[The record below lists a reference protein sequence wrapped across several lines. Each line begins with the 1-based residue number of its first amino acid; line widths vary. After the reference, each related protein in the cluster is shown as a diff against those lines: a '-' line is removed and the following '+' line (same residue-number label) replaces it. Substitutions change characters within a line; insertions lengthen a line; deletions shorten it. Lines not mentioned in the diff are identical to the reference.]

1 MTNEKNEMMKKE
13 KIYCFDFDG
22 TLTTSD
28 TLLEFIKYAK
38 GRGRF
43 LMVFLMYSPLLVL
56 MKLHLY
62 PNWKAKQQIFA
73 HLFAGMR
80 IEKFDALCRDFAEE
94 YQHLLRPKGVTLV
107 HEALVAG
114 AQVFIVS
121 ASIDNWVRPFF
132 KVRGLDGV
140 RVLGTQIEVID
151 GRLTGKFKSNN
162 CYGEEKVHRI
172 CEALTRT
179 INNGKGASTLDFDRT
194 RYDIEAFGDSR
205 GDKEM
210 LAFADQGHYKPFR
223 DSL

>member
-1 MTNEKNEMMKKE
+1 MKK

-22 TLTTSD
+22 TMKTSD

-38 GRGRF
+38 GTSRF
-43 LMVFLMYSPLLVL
+43 LMVFLKYSPLLVL

-80 IEKFDALCRDFAEE
+80 IEKFDALCRGFAEE
-94 YQHLLRPKGVTLV
+94 SQHLLRPKGITLM

-132 KVRGLDGV
+132 DIRNLKGV
-140 RVLGTQIEVID
+140 QVLGTQIEVED
-151 GRLTGKFKSNN
+151 GKLTGNFKSNN
-162 CYGEEKVHRI
+162 CYGKEKVHRI
-172 CEALTRT
+172 AEALKPFER
-179 INNGKGASTLDFDRT
+179 SE
-194 RYDIEAFGDSR
+194 YEIEAFGDSR

-210 LAFADQGHYKPFR
+210 LAFADKGHFKPFR
-223 DSL
+223 E

>member
-1 MTNEKNEMMKKE
+1 MKK
-13 KIYCFDFDG
+13 KLYCFDFDG

-43 LMVFLMYSPLLVL
+43 LMVFLMYSPLLIL

-80 IEKFDALCRDFAEE
+80 IEKFDALCRGFAEE
-94 YQHLLRPKGVTLV
+94 NQHLLRP
-107 HEALVAG
+107 
-114 AQVFIVS
+114 

-132 KVRGLDGV
+132 DIRNLKGV
-140 RVLGTQIEVID
+140 QVLGTQIEVED
-151 GRLTGKFKSNN
+151 GKLTGRFKSNN
-162 CYGEEKVHRI
+162 CYGKEKVHRI
-172 CEALTRT
+172 AEALKSFER
-179 INNGKGASTLDFDRT
+179 SE
-194 RYDIEAFGDSR
+194 YEIEAFGDSR

-210 LAFADQGHYKPFR
+210 LAFADKGHFKPFR
-223 DSL
+223 E

>member
-1 MTNEKNEMMKKE
+1 MKK

-80 IEKFDALCRDFAEE
+80 IEKFDALCRGFAEE
-94 YQHLLRPKGVTLV
+94 SQHLLRPKGITLV
-107 HEALVAG
+107 HEALVVG

-132 KVRGLDGV
+132 DIRNLKGV
-140 RVLGTQIEVID
+140 QVLGTQIEVED
-151 GRLTGKFKSNN
+151 GKLTGNFKSNN
-162 CYGEEKVHRI
+162 CYGKEKVHRI
-172 CEALTRT
+172 AEALKSFER
-179 INNGKGASTLDFDRT
+179 SE
-194 RYDIEAFGDSR
+194 YEIEAFGDSR

-210 LAFADQGHYKPFR
+210 LAFADKGHFKPFR
-223 DSL
+223 E

>member
-1 MTNEKNEMMKKE
+1 MKK

-43 LMVFLMYSPLLVL
+43 LMVFLMYSPLLVM

-80 IEKFDALCRDFAEE
+80 IEKFDALCRGFAEE
-94 YQHLLRPKGVTLV
+94 NQHLLRPKGITLV

-132 KVRGLDGV
+132 DIRNLKGV
-140 RVLGTQIEVID
+140 QVLGTQIEVED
-151 GRLTGKFKSNN
+151 GKLTGNFKSNN
-162 CYGEEKVHRI
+162 CYGKEKVHRI
-172 CEALTRT
+172 AEVLKSFER
-179 INNGKGASTLDFDRT
+179 SE
-194 RYDIEAFGDSR
+194 YEIEAFGDSR

-210 LAFADQGHYKPFR
+210 LAFADKGHFKPFR
-223 DSL
+223 ES

>member
-1 MTNEKNEMMKKE
+1 MKK
-13 KIYCFDFDG
+13 KLYCFDFDG

-28 TLLEFIKYAK
+28 TLLEFIRYAK
-38 GRGRF
+38 GTGRF
-43 LMVFLMYSPLLVL
+43 LMVFLMYSPLLIL
-56 MKLHLY
+56 MKLHLF
-62 PNWKAKQQIFA
+62 PNWKAKQLIFA

-162 CYGEEKVHRI
+162 CYGAEKVHRI
-172 CEALTRT
+172 TEALSASPSATFP
-179 INNGKGASTLDFDRT
+179 ASTSSLASTASFDRSQ
-194 RYDIEAFGDSR
+194 YEIEAFGDSR
-205 GDKEM
+205 GDQEM
-210 LAFADQGHYKPFR
+210 LAFADKGHYKPFR
-223 DSL
+223 

>member
-1 MTNEKNEMMKKE
+1 MKK

-62 PNWKAKQQIFA
+62 PNWKAKQRIFA

-80 IEKFDALCRDFAEE
+80 IEKFDALCRGFAEE
-94 YQHLLRPKGVTLV
+94 NQHLLRPKGITLM

-132 KVRGLDGV
+132 DIRNLKGV
-140 RVLGTQIEVID
+140 QVLGTQIEVED
-151 GRLTGKFKSNN
+151 GKLTGRFKSNN
-162 CYGEEKVHRI
+162 CYGKEKVHRI
-172 CEALTRT
+172 AEALKSFER
-179 INNGKGASTLDFDRT
+179 SE
-194 RYDIEAFGDSR
+194 YEIEAFGDSR

-210 LAFADQGHYKPFR
+210 LAFADKGHFKPFR
-223 DSL
+223 ES

>member
-1 MTNEKNEMMKKE
+1 MKK
-13 KIYCFDFDG
+13 KLYCFDFDG

-43 LMVFLMYSPLLVL
+43 LMAFLMYSPLLVL

-80 IEKFDALCRDFAEE
+80 IEKFDALCRGFAEE
-94 YQHLLRPKGVTLV
+94 NQHLLRPKGITLL

-132 KVRGLDGV
+132 DIRNLKGV
-140 RVLGTQIEVID
+140 QVLGTQIEVED
-151 GRLTGKFKSNN
+151 GKLTGRFKSNN
-162 CYGEEKVHRI
+162 CYGKEKVHRI
-172 CEALTRT
+172 AEVLKSFER
-179 INNGKGASTLDFDRT
+179 SE
-194 RYDIEAFGDSR
+194 YEIEAFGDSR

-210 LAFADQGHYKPFR
+210 LAFADKGHFKPFR
-223 DSL
+223 E

>member
-1 MTNEKNEMMKKE
+1 MFRFRRNADNKRYSAG
-13 KIYCFDFDG
+13 IHQICQGYRSFSDG
-22 TLTTSD
+22 FPDVQSAPGTDEVAS
-28 TLLEFIKYAK
+28 F
-38 GRGRF
+38 
-43 LMVFLMYSPLLVL
+43 
-56 MKLHLY
+56 
-62 PNWKAKQQIFA
+62 PNWKAKQLIFA

-172 CEALTRT
+172 CEALTT
-179 INNGKGASTLDFDRT
+179 SANAYGTLSLSFDRAQ
-194 RYDIEAFGDSR
+194 YEIEAFGDSR

-210 LAFADQGHYKPFR
+210 LAFANKGHYKPFR
-223 DSL
+223 I

>member
-1 MTNEKNEMMKKE
+1 MKK
-13 KIYCFDFDG
+13 KLYCFDFDG

-28 TLLEFIKYAK
+28 TLLEFIRYAK
-38 GRGRF
+38 GTGRF

-56 MKLHLY
+56 MKLHLF
-62 PNWKAKQQIFA
+62 PNWKAKQLIFA

-140 RVLGTQIEVID
+140 RVLGTQIEVTAD
-151 GRLTGKFKSNN
+151 LPASSRATTAM
-162 CYGEEKVHRI
+162 EKKRCIASARHFQHPHLPPLQHPPPLLHPLPSS
-172 CEALTRT
+172 APNTR
-179 INNGKGASTLDFDRT
+179 
-194 RYDIEAFGDSR
+194 
-205 GDKEM
+205 
-210 LAFADQGHYKPFR
+210 
-223 DSL
+223 

>member
-1 MTNEKNEMMKKE
+1 MTP
-13 KIYCFDFDG
+13 
-22 TLTTSD
+22 
-28 TLLEFIKYAK
+28 
-38 GRGRF
+38 RF
-43 LMVFLMYSPLLVL
+43 
-56 MKLHLY
+56 
-62 PNWKAKQQIFA
+62 IFA

-172 CEALTRT
+172 CEALS
-179 INNGKGASTLDFDRT
+179 ASTSTFSPASVAPFVRSQ
-194 RYDIEAFGDSR
+194 YEIEAFGDSR

-210 LAFADQGHYKPFR
+210 LAFADKGHYKPFR
-223 DSL
+223 I

>member
-1 MTNEKNEMMKKE
+1 MKK

-80 IEKFDALCRDFAEE
+80 IEKFDALCREFAEE
-94 YQHLLRPKGVTLV
+94 NQHLLRPKGITLV

-132 KVRGLDGV
+132 DIRNLKGV
-140 RVLGTQIEVID
+140 QVLGTQIEVED
-151 GRLTGKFKSNN
+151 GKLTGRFKSNN
-162 CYGEEKVHRI
+162 CYGKEKVHRI
-172 CEALTRT
+172 AEVLKSFER
-179 INNGKGASTLDFDRT
+179 SE
-194 RYDIEAFGDSR
+194 YEIEAFGDSR

-210 LAFADQGHYKPFR
+210 LAFADKGHFKPFR
-223 DSL
+223 E

>member
-1 MTNEKNEMMKKE
+1 MKK
-13 KIYCFDFDG
+13 KLYCFDFDG

-28 TLLEFIKYAK
+28 TLLEFIRYAK
-38 GRGRF
+38 GTGRF
-43 LMVFLMYSPLLVL
+43 LMVFLIYSPLLVL
-56 MKLHLY
+56 MKLHLF
-62 PNWKAKQQIFA
+62 PNWKAKQLIFA

-172 CEALTRT
+172 CEALSAPTST
-179 INNGKGASTLDFDRT
+179 SSPASAAPFVRSQ
-194 RYDIEAFGDSR
+194 YEIEAFGDSR

-210 LAFADQGHYKPFR
+210 LTFADKGHYKPFR
-223 DSL
+223 I

>member
-1 MTNEKNEMMKKE
+1 MKK
-13 KIYCFDFDG
+13 KLYCFDFDG

-28 TLLEFIKYAK
+28 TLLEFIRYAK
-38 GRGRF
+38 GTGRF

-56 MKLHLY
+56 MKLHLF
-62 PNWKAKQQIFA
+62 PNWKAKQLIFA

-172 CEALTRT
+172 CEALTTSRQCLRYPL
-179 INNGKGASTLDFDRT
+179 IIFRPHAIRDRSIW
-194 RYDIEAFGDSR
+194 RQPRRQGDAR
-205 GDKEM
+205 
-210 LAFADQGHYKPFR
+210 LR
-223 DSL
+223 R

>member
-1 MTNEKNEMMKKE
+1 MKK

-28 TLLEFIKYAK
+28 TLLEFIRYAK
-38 GRGRF
+38 GTARF

-56 MKLHLY
+56 MKLHLF
-62 PNWKAKQQIFA
+62 PNWKAKQLIFA

-172 CEALTRT
+172 CEALSAPTFSP
-179 INNGKGASTLDFDRT
+179 ASTASFVRSQ
-194 RYDIEAFGDSR
+194 YEIEAFGDSR
-205 GDKEM
+205 GDQEM
-210 LAFADQGHYKPFR
+210 LAFADKGHYKPFR
-223 DSL
+223 

>member
-1 MTNEKNEMMKKE
+1 MKK

-62 PNWKAKQQIFA
+62 PNWKAKQRIFA

-80 IEKFDALCRDFAEE
+80 IEKFEALCRGFAEE
-94 YQHLLRPKGVTLV
+94 NQHLLRPKGITLM

-132 KVRGLDGV
+132 DIRNLKGV
-140 RVLGTQIEVID
+140 QVLGTQIEVED
-151 GRLTGKFKSNN
+151 GKLTGNFKSNN
-162 CYGEEKVHRI
+162 CYGKEKVHRI
-172 CEALTRT
+172 TEVLKSLER
-179 INNGKGASTLDFDRT
+179 SE
-194 RYDIEAFGDSR
+194 YEIEAFGDSR

-210 LAFADQGHYKPFR
+210 LAFADKGHFKPFR
-223 DSL
+223 ES

>member
-1 MTNEKNEMMKKE
+1 MKK
-13 KIYCFDFDG
+13 KLYCFDFDG

-28 TLLEFIKYAK
+28 TLLEFIRYAK
-38 GRGRF
+38 GTGRF

-56 MKLHLY
+56 MKLHLF
-62 PNWKAKQQIFA
+62 PNWKAKQLIFA

-107 HEALVAG
+107 HGALVAG

-172 CEALTRT
+172 CEALSAPTST
-179 INNGKGASTLDFDRT
+179 SSPASAAPFVRSQ
-194 RYDIEAFGDSR
+194 YEIEAFGDSR

-210 LAFADQGHYKPFR
+210 LTFADKGHYKPFR
-223 DSL
+223 I

>member
-1 MTNEKNEMMKKE
+1 MKK
-13 KIYCFDFDG
+13 KLYCFDFDG

-28 TLLEFIKYAK
+28 TLLEFIRYAK
-38 GRGRF
+38 GTGRF

-56 MKLHLY
+56 RKLHLF
-62 PNWKAKQQIFA
+62 PNWKAKQLIFA

-172 CEALTRT
+172 CEALSAPTST
-179 INNGKGASTLDFDRT
+179 SSPASAAPFVRSQ
-194 RYDIEAFGDSR
+194 YEIEAFGDSR

-210 LAFADQGHYKPFR
+210 LAFADKGHYKPFR
-223 DSL
+223 I

>member
-1 MTNEKNEMMKKE
+1 MKK
-13 KIYCFDFDG
+13 KLYCFDFDG

-28 TLLEFIKYAK
+28 TLLEFIRYAK
-38 GRGRF
+38 GTGRF
-43 LMVFLMYSPLLVL
+43 LLVFLMYSPLLVL
-56 MKLHLY
+56 MKLHLF
-62 PNWKAKQQIFA
+62 PNWKAKQLIFA

-172 CEALTRT
+172 CEALSAPTST
-179 INNGKGASTLDFDRT
+179 SSPASAAPFVRSQ
-194 RYDIEAFGDSR
+194 YEIEAFGDSR

-210 LAFADQGHYKPFR
+210 LAFADKGHYKPFR
-223 DSL
+223 I

>member
-1 MTNEKNEMMKKE
+1 MKKKE
-13 KIYCFDFDG
+13 MKKKIYCFDFDG

-38 GRGRF
+38 GTGRF

-80 IEKFDALCRDFAEE
+80 IEKFDALCRGFAEE
-94 YQHLLRPKGVTLV
+94 NQHLLRPKGITLV

-132 KVRGLDGV
+132 DIRNLKGV
-140 RVLGTQIEVID
+140 QVLGTQIEVED
-151 GRLTGKFKSNN
+151 GKLTGRFKSNN
-162 CYGEEKVHRI
+162 CYGKEKVHRI
-172 CEALTRT
+172 AEVLKSFER
-179 INNGKGASTLDFDRT
+179 SE
-194 RYDIEAFGDSR
+194 YEIEAFGDSR

-210 LAFADQGHYKPFR
+210 LAFADKGHFKPFR
-223 DSL
+223 ES

>member
-1 MTNEKNEMMKKE
+1 MKK
-13 KIYCFDFDG
+13 KLYCFDFDG

-56 MKLHLY
+56 TKLHLY

-80 IEKFDALCRDFAEE
+80 IEKFDALCRGFAEE
-94 YQHLLRPKGVTLV
+94 SQHLLRPKGITLM

-132 KVRGLDGV
+132 DIRNLKGV
-140 RVLGTQIEVID
+140 QVLGTQIEVED
-151 GRLTGKFKSNN
+151 GKLTGRFKSNN
-162 CYGEEKVHRI
+162 CYGKEKVHRI
-172 CEALTRT
+172 AEVLKSFER
-179 INNGKGASTLDFDRT
+179 SE
-194 RYDIEAFGDSR
+194 YEIEAFGDSR

-210 LAFADQGHYKPFR
+210 LAFADKGHFKPFR
-223 DSL
+223 ES

>member
-1 MTNEKNEMMKKE
+1 MKK

-43 LMVFLMYSPLLVL
+43 LMVFLMYSPLLVM

-80 IEKFDALCRDFAEE
+80 IEKFDALCRGFAEE
-94 YQHLLRPKGVTLV
+94 NQHLLRPKGITLM

-132 KVRGLDGV
+132 DIRNLKGV
-140 RVLGTQIEVID
+140 QVLGTQIEVED
-151 GRLTGKFKSNN
+151 GKLTGRFKSNN
-162 CYGEEKVHRI
+162 CYGKEKVHRI
-172 CEALTRT
+172 AEALKSFER
-179 INNGKGASTLDFDRT
+179 SE
-194 RYDIEAFGDSR
+194 YEIEAFGDSR

-210 LAFADQGHYKPFR
+210 LAFADKGHFKPFR
-223 DSL
+223 ES

>member
-1 MTNEKNEMMKKE
+1 MKK

-80 IEKFDALCRDFAEE
+80 IEKFDALCRGFAEE
-94 YQHLLRPKGVTLV
+94 SQHLLRPKGITLM

-132 KVRGLDGV
+132 DIRNLKGV
-140 RVLGTQIEVID
+140 QVLGTQIEVED
-151 GRLTGKFKSNN
+151 GKLTGRFKSNN
-162 CYGEEKVHRI
+162 CYGKEKVHRI
-172 CEALTRT
+172 AEALKSFER
-179 INNGKGASTLDFDRT
+179 SE
-194 RYDIEAFGDSR
+194 YEIEAFGDSR

-210 LAFADQGHYKPFR
+210 LAFADKGHFKPFR
-223 DSL
+223 ES

>member
-1 MTNEKNEMMKKE
+1 MKK

-43 LMVFLMYSPLLVL
+43 LMVFLMYSPLLVM
-56 MKLHLY
+56 MKLHMY

-80 IEKFDALCRDFAEE
+80 IEKFDALCRGFAEE
-94 YQHLLRPKGVTLV
+94 NQHLLRPKGITMV

-132 KVRGLDGV
+132 DIRNLKGV
-140 RVLGTQIEVID
+140 QVLGTQIEVED
-151 GRLTGKFKSNN
+151 GKLTGLFKSNN
-162 CYGEEKVHRI
+162 CYGKEKVHRI
-172 CEALTRT
+172 AEALKSFER
-179 INNGKGASTLDFDRT
+179 SE
-194 RYDIEAFGDSR
+194 YEIEAFGDSR

-210 LAFADQGHYKPFR
+210 LAFADKGHFKPFR
-223 DSL
+223 ES

>member
-1 MTNEKNEMMKKE
+1 MKK

-56 MKLHLY
+56 MKLHLS
-62 PNWKAKQQIFA
+62 PNWKAKQRIFA

-80 IEKFDALCRDFAEE
+80 IEKFDALCRGFAEE
-94 YQHLLRPKGVTLV
+94 NQHLLRPKGITLV

-132 KVRGLDGV
+132 DIRNLKGV
-140 RVLGTQIEVID
+140 QVLGTQIEVED
-151 GRLTGKFKSNN
+151 GKLTGNFKSNN
-162 CYGEEKVHRI
+162 CYGKEKVHRI
-172 CEALTRT
+172 AEALKSFER
-179 INNGKGASTLDFDRT
+179 SE
-194 RYDIEAFGDSR
+194 YEIEAFGDSH

-210 LAFADQGHYKPFR
+210 LAFADKGHFKPFR
-223 DSL
+223 E